1 VAAVMCGMVG
11 AQLLFLSKQAFALR
25 WEFVFFDYHR
35 DRRDG
40 LLRDGMAK
48 QKWGI
53 NFFWFGFILFGLAA
67 VLAAIFFPRYS

>member
-1 VAAVMCGMVG
+1 MCGMVG

-25 WEFVFFDYHR
+25 WEFIFFGYQR
-35 DRRDG
+35 DRREN
-40 LLRDGMAK
+40 LLNDGMTK

-53 NFFWFGFILFGLAA
+53 RFFWLGFILFGVAA